1 MKKDKNGQ
9 EYFWGFT
16 IVILR
21 VSDIFSNSIRAL
33 SNFGYEYRLSKTEAP
48 GAVPI
53 KSFTSQM
60 VR

>member
-1 MKKDKNGQ
+1 MKKDKNGH

-48 GAVPI
+48 EDV
-53 KSFTSQM
+53 K
-60 VR
+60 